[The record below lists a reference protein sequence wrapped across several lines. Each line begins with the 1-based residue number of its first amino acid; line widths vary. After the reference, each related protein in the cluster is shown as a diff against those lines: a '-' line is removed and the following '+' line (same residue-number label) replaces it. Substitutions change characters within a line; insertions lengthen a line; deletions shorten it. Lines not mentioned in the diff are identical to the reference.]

1 MSRSALKLTLK
12 WRRCSIY
19 SSSKVDAAAAV
30 AFIAA
35 AAARNEGPNKG
46 LATNNVRDYQDTQQ
60 GEEEGVIRLVINMR

>member
-1 MSRSALKLTLK
+1 M
-12 WRRCSIY
+12 
-19 SSSKVDAAAAV
+19 DAAAAV